1 MRTVYWLFAVSAALF
16 IAGIGFIIAAGRFR
30 EAAPAAPP
38 PPAAIAAARPVASI
52 KQIMNGIVAPG
63 ANAVFNA
70 VSTTVTEK
78 GIEEVA
84 PRNDEEWAAL
94 GNSAAALAEAGNMMM
109 LDGRAVDAGDWVK
122 MSRALVDAGTQTLK
136 AVDAKSTDAVL
147 SAGEAVNE
155 SCDNCHA
162 KYQRQ

>member
-1 MRTVYWLFAVSAALF
+1 MRTVHWLLVVSVALF
-16 IAGIGFIIAAGRFR
+16 IAGIGFILAAGRMR
-30 EAAPAAPP
+30 QTAPAVATKPVV
-38 PPAAIAAARPVASI
+38 AVRPIASI

-70 VSTTVTEK
+70 VSTTVTQK
-78 GIEEVA
+78 GIEEVF

-109 LDGRAVDAGDWVK
+109 VEGRAVDAGDWIK
-122 MSRALVDAGTQTLK
+122 MSQALVDAGTQALK
-136 AVDAKSTDAVL
+136 AVDAKSTEAVL
-147 SAGEAVNE
+147 TAGETVNE

>member
-1 MRTVYWLFAVSAALF
+1 MRTVHWLLVVSMALF
-16 IAGIGFIIAAGRFR
+16 IAGIGFILAAGRMR
-30 EAAPAAPP
+30 QTAPAVSAKPVV
-38 PPAAIAAARPVASI
+38 AVLPVASI

-70 VSTTVTEK
+70 VSTTVSQK
-78 GIEEVA
+78 GIEEVF

-94 GNSAAALAEAGNMMM
+94 GNSAAGLAEAGNLM
-109 LDGRAVDAGDWVK
+109 LIEGRAVDNGDWIT
-122 MSRALVDAGTQTLK
+122 MSRQLIDAGKLALK
-136 AVDAKSTDAVL
+136 AVEAKSTEDVL
-147 SAGEAVNE
+147 TAGERVNE

>member
-1 MRTVYWLFAVSAALF
+1 MYWLFVVSVALF

-30 EAAPAAPP
+30 QVTPAAAPP
-38 PPAAIAAARPVASI
+38 PAVVAAARPVASI
-52 KQIMNGIVAPG
+52 KQIMNAIVAPG

-70 VSTTVTEK
+70 VSTTVTAK

-84 PRNDEEWAAL
+84 PRNDAEWAAL

-109 LDGRAVDAGDWVK
+109 LDGRAVDAGDWIT
-122 MSRALVDAGTQTLK
+122 MSRALVDAGTQALK
-136 AVDAKSTDAVL
+136 AAEAKSTDAVL
-147 SAGEAVNE
+147 AAGETVNE
-155 SCDNCHA
+155 SCDNCHS

>member
-1 MRTVYWLFAVSAALF
+1 MRTVHWLLVVSVALF
-16 IAGIGFIIAAGRFR
+16 IAGIGFILAAGRMR
-30 EAAPAAPP
+30 QTGPAVAAKPVVAV
-38 PPAAIAAARPVASI
+38 RPIASI

-70 VSTTVTEK
+70 VSTTVTQK
-78 GIEEVA
+78 GIEEVF

-109 LDGRAVDAGDWVK
+109 VEGRAVDAGDWIK
-122 MSRALVDAGTQTLK
+122 MSQALVDAGTLALK

-147 SAGEAVNE
+147 TAGEKVNE
-155 SCDNCHA
+155 SCDNCHER
-162 KYQRQ
+162 YQRQ